1 MTEAP
6 AQRPSKGGSAALGA
20 PAADAAI
27 DTLAGGPRSTDLFI
41 DRPIV
46 AWVIAITLVLVG
58 LRAAQELPVLQYPKV
73 ESASLEIT
81 TRYVGAPAE
90 VVEGFITDPIERV
103 AATVPGVDY
112 VDATTVAGLS
122 TVTAWLNLNED
133 STDALAELSARLDQ
147 IAFELPA
154 AAQDPSVRVVRADR
168 PYAAFYL
175 DVPIGGEFARAE
187 VTDFLTRSVNPQIS
201 AIPGV
206 QRVGIEGG
214 RMPAMRV
221 WLDPARLAAY
231 GLSTAEVQTALLRN
245 NVISRVGFSE
255 NADQRIDLLTNTTLQ
270 NAEDFRRL
278 VIRSTEGG
286 QIHLGDIAEIA
297 LGEEE
302 GTTNA
307 RVNTHNVVYI
317 SVWPLPGANEIAI
330 GDALY
335 EVIEEANKTLPTG
348 LEINMAYDATDY
360 MRAALREIF
369 VTLIETVLLVG
380 LVVVVFM
387 GSLRTAL
394 VPLITIPISLLGAV
408 AAMWILGFSLNLLT
422 VLAIVLSVGLVVDD
436 AIVVVENVARHM
448 RSGMSRYRA
457 ALTSSRQLLAPIVG
471 MTVTLAAVYAPIGF
485 VSGLTGLL
493 FREFAFALA
502 IAVLISGVVAVTLS
516 PVMSARLCPA
526 GGREGRFTRL
536 ANHGF
541 DRLQGGYARVLDAS
555 LARRA
560 QVLVFAVVI
569 ALLAVP
575 FYLFSQKELAPTE
588 DQSQIQIIIES
599 PPESTDAYTL
609 SRMDSVVD
617 FMGSLPG
624 AWRMWQILYA
634 SGGFA
639 GQKLTEPDER
649 AQSVHELLPQAFGG
663 LSRITGLKVFPV
675 LPPPLPSAGNFDVEL
690 VVTGPDTPEQMLP
703 YAYEL
708 IDRAMASGQF
718 MFASTDL
725 KIDMPEVEI
734 QLDRER
740 VADLGL
746 TLEDVGAQLGV
757 LLSGDFINRFELDG
771 KSYQVLPLVQ
781 DAERADAVDVLDYR
795 LRSADGTLVPLR
807 AVASLVERTAPR
819 ALGRFQQKTAFRV
832 YGGLIP
838 AYTKEQGLKTLEDA
852 AAERLPP
859 EYAIDYAGESRQ
871 LRQDGNTLLGVL
883 SISIVFVFLVLAIQ
897 FNSFRDPL
905 VVLLGSVPLA
915 LSCALLITFLDWT
928 TVNIYSQ
935 VGLITL
941 VGLVAKNGIL
951 IVEFAN
957 HCRDEGMD
965 KLEAIRTAAATRLRP
980 VLMTTGATVLGHFPL
995 VLVTGAGAEA
1005 RNSIGIVLVSGM
1017 LLGSFFTLFVLP
1029 SVYMLIAATHRGAA
1043 TAAEWGEP
1051 RSATV
1056 PAPSP

>member
-1 MTEAP
+1 MKAP
-6 AQRPSKGGSAALGA
+6 ESSELPPPKA
-20 PAADAAI
+20 
-27 DTLAGGPRSTDLFI
+27 TDIFVN
-41 DRPIV
+41 RPIV

-58 LRAAQELPVLQYPKV
+58 LKAASELPVLQYPKV

-81 TRYVGAPAE
+81 TRFVGAPAS

-133 STDALAELSARLDQ
+133 STAALAELSARLDQ
-147 IAFELPA
+147 IAFELPRE
-154 AAQDPSVRVVRADR
+154 AQDPSVRVVRADR

-175 DVPIGGEFARAE
+175 DVPIEGDYARPE
-187 VTDFLTRSVNPQIS
+187 VTDFLTRRVNPQIAS
-201 AIPGV
+201 IPGV

-221 WLDPARLAAY
+221 WLDTNRMASY
-231 GLSTAEVQTALLRN
+231 GLSTADVRRALLQN
-245 NVISRVGFSE
+245 NVIARVGHAE
-255 NADQRIDLLTNTTLQ
+255 NTQQRIDLLTNSTLTS
-270 NAEDFRRL
+270 AEDFRRL
-278 VIRSTEGG
+278 IIRNSPIG
-286 QIHLGDIAEIA
+286 QVRLENIATIA

-307 RVNTHNVVYI
+307 RVDYRNVVYI
-317 SVWPLPGANEIAI
+317 SVWPLPGANEIEI
-330 GDALY
+330 GNHLY
-335 EVIEEANKTLPTG
+335 EVVAEANKTLPTG
-348 LEINMAYDATDY
+348 LSINIAYDATDY
-360 MRAALREIF
+360 MRDALREIF
-369 VTLIETVLLVG
+369 FTLIETVLLVG
-380 LVVVVFM
+380 LVVVIFM
-387 GSLRTAL
+387 GSVRTAL

-408 AAMWILGFSLNLLT
+408 AAMQVLGFSLNLLT

-448 RSGMSRYRA
+448 RNGMSRQKA
-457 ALTSSRQLLAPIVG
+457 ALMSSRQLLTPIIG
-471 MTVTLAAVYAPIGF
+471 MTLTLAAVYAPIGF

-502 IAVLISGVVAVTLS
+502 IAVLLSGVVAVTLS
-516 PVMSARLCPA
+516 PIMSSHMCPP

-536 ANHGF
+536 ANAGF
-541 DRLQGGYARVLDAS
+541 DQIQRSYQRVLGAS
-555 LARRA
+555 LQRRP
-560 QVLVFAVVI
+560 QVLMFAIVI
-569 ALLAVP
+569 ALLAAP

-588 DQSQIQIIIES
+588 DQSQIQIIVES

-609 SRMDSVVD
+609 SRMNSVVEY
-617 FMGSLPG
+617 MATLPG
-624 AWRMWQILYA
+624 AWRMWQILNA

-639 GQKLTEPDER
+639 GQKLVGPEQRDE
-649 AQSVHELLPQAFGG
+649 SVHALLPQAFVG
-663 LSRITGLKVFPV
+663 LSGIPSLKVFPV

-690 VVTGPDTPEQMLP
+690 VVMGPDTPEQMLP
-703 YAYEL
+703 YAREL
-708 IDRAMASGQF
+708 VGAAMASGQF
-718 MFASTDL
+718 MFADTEL

-734 QLDRER
+734 RIDRER

-746 TLEDVGAQLGV
+746 TLQDVSDQLGL
-757 LLSGDFINRFELDG
+757 LLSGDFVNRFELDS
-771 KSYQVLPLVQ
+771 KSYQVLPLVDQ
-781 DAERADAVDVLDYR
+781 RERGDTESVLDYQIKT
-795 LRSADGTLVPLR
+795 ANGALVPLR
-807 AVASLVERTAPR
+807 AIAELVERPAPR
-819 ALGRFQQKTAFRV
+819 ALGRFQQKTSFRV

-838 AYTKEQGLKTLEDA
+838 AYTKEQGLRTLEQA
-852 AAERLPP
+852 AAEILPP

-883 SISIVFVFLVLAIQ
+883 SISIVFVFLVLAVQ

-915 LSCALLITFLDWT
+915 LSCALLITFLGWT
-928 TVNIYSQ
+928 TINIYSQ

-957 HCRDEGMD
+957 HCRDAGMA
-965 KLEAIRTAAATRLRP
+965 KLEAIHTAACTRLRP

-1005 RNSIGIVLVSGM
+1005 RNSIGIVLVTGM

-1029 SVYMLIAATHRGAA
+1029 SVYMLLASNRREPVAKANQPGRRAA
-1043 TAAEWGEP
+1043 TASENQTA
-1051 RSATV
+1051 A
-1056 PAPSP
+1056 PAQS